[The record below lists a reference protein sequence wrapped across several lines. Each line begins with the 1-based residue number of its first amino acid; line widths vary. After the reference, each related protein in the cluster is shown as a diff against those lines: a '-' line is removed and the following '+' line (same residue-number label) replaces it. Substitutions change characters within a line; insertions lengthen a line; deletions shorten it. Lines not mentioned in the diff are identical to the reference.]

1 MDLNPDSMRKNGE
14 KDGSLDF
21 FYQMPTVC
29 KLWYDIMA
37 MSPKYWTKV
46 TIFVDEDPTPLSD
59 LEACLRNSRKL
70 PITVRVGRR
79 DSLKLDGEEGRRT
92 RGVMDILRPHI
103 HRGTEIVFQ
112 VIHGSSLP
120 TVSVD
125 LQDISSALTELHLEC
140 EHDDGAPSIEAVMH
154 GEPRIINKLNLNAI
168 TLHGHMILDVL
179 KNDDDLDIFGRD
191 CTDLQFGNFDASN
204 YDEEDVS
211 ILPAFFSALSSQ
223 RGETFAGVSKM
234 NFPYKAVVIVAH
246 PEKWLLPSTIS
257 ATIAYASSWKILISP
272 KSETLRLETVLLKIY
287 ALLEQ
292 MHSVYG
298 VSQAT
303 SNMSC
308 QNG

>member
-29 KLWYDIMA
+29 KLWYDVMA

-59 LEACLRNSRKL
+59 LEACLRNSREL

-92 RGVMDILRPHI
+92 RGVMDILKPHI
-103 HRGTEIVFQ
+103 HRCTEIVFQ

-120 TVSVD
+120 AVSVD

-140 EHDDGAPSIEAVMH
+140 EHDNGAPSIEAVMH
-154 GEPRIINKLNLNAI
+154 GEPRRIKSKLDLNAI
-168 TLHGHMILDVL
+168 TLHGHTILDVL
-179 KNDDDLDIFGRD
+179 KNDDDLDIFSRD
-191 CTDLQFGNFDASN
+191 CTNLQFGNFDTYN
-204 YDEEDVS
+204 YDEEDVVS

-234 NFPYKAVVIVAH
+234 NLPYKAVDSRRHRCAPRQMALTFDRLSNDCIH
-246 PEKWLLPSTIS
+246 LLMENLNFSLTGNLAIGDCS
-257 ATIAYASSWKILISP
+257 
-272 KSETLRLETVLLKIY
+272 
-287 ALLEQ
+287 
-292 MHSVYG
+292 
-298 VSQAT
+298 
-303 SNMSC
+303 
-308 QNG
+308 